1 MIEIDLN
8 TTNAH
13 QTLAKQLA
21 NKLKNAVI
29 LCIGTEKVVADSLGP
44 RVGTLINEN
53 LSQPLFVYG
62 LQGANIHAQNLG
74 RATQILKRL
83 HPDALLLVVD
93 AAVGDQEQV
102 GKIQL
107 MDSNIIPGAAT
118 TKQLA
123 GVGDIAIV
131 GIVANKNMVDFYDNS
146 VERSILVERLS
157 QFVATSIIMATK
169 MVK

>member
-1 MIEIDLN
+1 
-8 TTNAH
+8 
-13 QTLAKQLA
+13 
-21 NKLKNAVI
+21 
-29 LCIGTEKVVADSLGP
+29 
-44 RVGTLINEN
+44 
-53 LSQPLFVYG
+53 G

-74 RATQILKRL
+74 RATQIIKRL

-118 TKQLA
+118 KKQLA